1 MNGEGDGEGDGEP
14 PRAVIPLGYGG
25 PADDGAWAVAR
36 FTAPF
41 VAALGA
47 AVAVSSVWT
56 AVRVA
61 VGSGPQP
68 SGLIASDQVVMVV
81 EIVKAC
87 AGVGLAVG
95 GVQARRRRGGGR
107 RFCVAFAA
115 VLAASVVAETGV
127 WTWQLDQTNGGMTE
141 LLWGR
146 RLRLVD
152 AGRAGAG
159 GVRVG
164 VLPPTGR
171 AGGVRGV
178 RVRHHGTG
186 PASSK

>member
-1 MNGEGDGEGDGEP
+1 MSGDGGDDGEDREP
-14 PRAVIPLGYGG
+14 PRAVIPLEYGG
-25 PADDGAWAVAR
+25 AADDGAWAVAR

-141 LLWGR
+141 LLWAGDYGWSTLVELVPVAFVWAFFR
-146 RLRLVD
+146 RPDV
-152 AGRAGAG
+152 RAAFEG
-159 GVRVG
+159 
-164 VLPPTGR
+164 
-171 AGGVRGV
+171 
-178 RVRHHGTG
+178 
-186 PASSK
+186 